1 METIIWIFQV
11 LLALVFI
18 GAANMKLTSSV
29 EKMIERKQLPP
40 GGNPVPLRIL
50 GILELLGSIGIILPR
65 LINVY
70 PVLTPI
76 AAICFCAVLIGAF
89 STHVKSKESKML
101 PLIIVSFVLS
111 AVVAYYRF

>member
-11 LLALVFI
+11 FLALVFV

-40 GGNPVPLRIL
+40 GGNPIPLRIL
-50 GILELLGSIGIILPR
+50 GILELLGAIGILLPS

-76 AAICFCAVLIGAF
+76 TAVCFCIVLIGAF
-89 STHVKSKESKML
+89 AIHMKNKESKML
-101 PLIIVSFVLS
+101 PLIIISFLLS
-111 AVVAYYRF
+111 AVVACYRF